1 MNSKYNSKAKN
12 NDILNKDKT
21 KDLKESSSVKLEYN
35 LNQNSNNNEI
45 NLKKNYDKINYHN
58 YEKNHVKFKTPNM
71 IIDPQTKLFDLTQ
84 NLSPVKFSQSK
95 STNDIKPKPQF
106 LIKEIVELNTLNN
119 PLSFILPSEKAKE
132 LKSLIQIL
140 KSN

>member
-1 MNSKYNSKAKN
+1 
-12 NDILNKDKT
+12 
-21 KDLKESSSVKLEYN
+21 
-35 LNQNSNNNEI
+35 
-45 NLKKNYDKINYHN
+45 
-58 YEKNHVKFKTPNM
+58 VKFKTPNM

-84 NLSPVKFSQSK
+84 NLSPVKLKQSK